1 MGRAGPLACGLET
14 DPGQVLV
21 GHSGAWVASVETSVD
36 CEVTFMR
43 ELMRLNLI
51 VLQLST
57 AVLLGTLLRK
67 LMGTKV
73 AGLCQLHLRDHPI
86 QADNAEHIPWL
97 GMRVAEEGNEER
109 TRAAAAK
116 LSGDW

>member
-1 MGRAGPLACGLET
+1 
-14 DPGQVLV
+14 
-21 GHSGAWVASVETSVD
+21 
-36 CEVTFMR
+36 MR

-51 VLQLST
+51 VQLST
-57 AVLLGTLLRK
+57 ALLLRTRLRK

-73 AGLCQLHLRDHPI
+73 AGLCQLLLRDHPI

-109 TRAAAAK
+109 THAAAAK